1 MRFRKMLTI
10 LKDSL
15 FNIVRHPLVTLASVT
30 TVTLML
36 ILLGAFTVLSQN
48 ANFWVETLAQ
58 QPAIEVW
65 GNPNMTTDEQEI
77 IKQYLDSN
85 DNVLDYEMLSPIEN
99 FELLRSQMG
108 DDASALDNFDY
119 SLLPYVFQVQLVNPE
134 LASDFTNQI
143 SAYPGVTDVDY
154 EEKVMST
161 LANIVRWVNLITLV
175 IFAIMVIVSL
185 FIISNMVQLS
195 ILAQSEEISI
205 MKYIGATN
213 NYIRIPYI
221 LEGALIG
228 TFGALFAWGIVYF
241 LYQQVYNR
249 FGGAN
254 LNDTANA
261 IFLSN
266 NFLLPASQVMWLV
279 LGINLIL
286 GIVVGAAGSM
296 MSVRKY
302 IQV

>member
-48 ANFWVETLAQ
+48 ANFWVESLAQ

-77 IKQYLDSN
+77 IKQFLESN

-134 LASDFTNQI
+134 LASEFTNQI

-228 TFGALFAWGIVYF
+228 TFGALLAWGIVYF
-241 LYQQVYNR
+241 SYQQVYNR

-279 LGINLIL
+279 LAINLLL

>member
-1 MRFRKMLTI
+1 MRIRKILTI

-15 FNIVRHPLVTLASVT
+15 LNIVRHPLVTLASLT

-36 ILLGAFTVLSQN
+36 ILLGSFTVLSQN
-48 ANFWVETLAQ
+48 ANHWVKTLSQ

-65 GNPNMTTDEQEI
+65 GDPNMTEDQQGMIRQFLEGNE
-77 IKQYLDSN
+77 
-85 DNVLDYEMLSPIEN
+85 NVLEYEMLTPVEN
-99 FELLRSQMG
+99 YNVLVSQMG
-108 DDASALDNFDY
+108 SDASALDNFDY
-119 SLLPYVFQVQLVNPE
+119 TLLPYVFQVQLVNPE
-134 LASDFTNQI
+134 LADEFTNQI

-154 EEKVMST
+154 EEKVMTT
-161 LANIVRWVNLITLV
+161 LANVVRWVNLITLA
-175 IFAIMVIVSL
+175 IFAVMVVVSL

-228 TFGALFAWGIVYF
+228 TFGAFFAWGIVYF
-241 LYQQVYNR
+241 VYNQVYNR
-249 FGGAN
+249 LSSGGLDGSSGA
-254 LNDTANA
+254 LFT
-261 IFLSN
+261 SG
-266 NFLLPASQVMWLV
+266 NFLLATGDVMWLILAINLL
-279 LGINLIL
+279 LGISI
-286 GIVVGAAGSM
+286 GAAGSM
-296 MSVRKY
+296 VSVRKY

>member
-1 MRFRKMLTI
+1 MRIRKLLTI

-15 FNIVRHPLVTLASVT
+15 FNVVRHPLVTLASTT

-48 ANFWVETLAQ
+48 ANHWVRTLAQ

-65 GNPNMTTDEQEI
+65 GDPKMSEDEQLMV
-77 IKQYLDSN
+77 KQFLDTN
-85 DNVLDYEMLSPIEN
+85 ENVLEYEMLTPVEN
-99 FELLRSQMG
+99 FEVLRSQMG
-108 DDASALDNFDY
+108 ADASALDNFDY
-119 SLLPYVFQVQLVNPE
+119 TLLPYVFQVQLIDPE
-134 LASDFTNQI
+134 LADDFTNQV

-154 EEKVMST
+154 EEKVMTT
-161 LANIVRWVNLITLV
+161 LANVVRWVNVVTLV
-175 IFAIMVIVSL
+175 IFAVMVVVSL

-195 ILAQSEEISI
+195 ILAQSEEIGI

-221 LEGALIG
+221 LEGAMIG
-228 TFGALFAWGIVYF
+228 TIGALLAWGAVYVAYDQIYIRLSSGGLGNSTGALFASG
-241 LYQQVYNR
+241 
-249 FGGAN
+249 
-254 LNDTANA
+254 
-261 IFLSN
+261 S
-266 NFLLPASQVMWLV
+266 FLLATGEVMWIVLAINLL
-279 LGINLIL
+279 LGII
-286 GIVVGAAGSM
+286 IGSTGSL

>member
-1 MRFRKMLTI
+1 MRFRKILTI

-48 ANFWVETLAQ
+48 ANFWVESLAQ

-65 GNPNMTTDEQEI
+65 GNPNMTEDEQAI

-85 DNVLDYEMLSPIEN
+85 ANVLDYEMLSPIEN

-134 LASDFTNQI
+134 LASEFTNQI

-161 LANIVRWVNLITLV
+161 LANIVRWVNLITLI

-228 TFGALFAWGIVYF
+228 TFGALLAWGVVYF
-241 LYQQVYNR
+241 SYQQVYNR
-249 FGGAN
+249 FGGASM
-254 LNDTANA
+254 NDTAST

-266 NFLLPASQVMWLV
+266 NFLLPAAQVMWIV
-279 LGINLIL
+279 LGINLVL
-286 GIVVGAAGSM
+286 GIVVGATGSL

>member
-48 ANFWVETLAQ
+48 ANFWVESLAQ

-77 IKQYLDSN
+77 IKQFLDSN

-134 LASDFTNQI
+134 LASEFTNQI

-175 IFAIMVIVSL
+175 IFAIMVIISL

-228 TFGALFAWGIVYF
+228 TFGALLAWGIVYF
-241 LYQQVYNR
+241 SYQQVYNR

-266 NFLLPASQVMWLV
+266 NFLLPAFQVMWLV
-279 LGINLIL
+279 LAINLVL

>member
-1 MRFRKMLTI
+1 MRIRKILTI

-36 ILLGAFTVLSQN
+36 ILLGAFTVLSLN
-48 ANFWVETLAQ
+48 ANYWVETLAQ

-65 GNPNMTTDEQEI
+65 GNPNMTTNEQDI

-85 DNVLDYEMLSPIEN
+85 ENVLDYEMLTPIEN
-99 FELLRSQMG
+99 YELLRSQMG
-108 DDASALDNFDY
+108 ADASALDNFDY
-119 SLLPYVFQVQLVNPE
+119 SLLPYVFQVQLINPE
-134 LASDFTNQI
+134 LANEFTNQV

-161 LANIVRWVNLITLV
+161 LANVVKWVNLVTIV

-195 ILAQSEEISI
+195 ILAQSEEIGI

-228 TFGALFAWGIVYF
+228 SFGAFLAWGIVYIS
-241 LYQQVYNR
+241 YQQVYNR
-249 FGGAN
+249 FGGGN
-254 LNDTANA
+254 LSDAVNTV
-261 IFLSN
+261 FLSN
-266 NFLLPASQVMWLV
+266 NFLLPGSQVMWIV
-279 LGINLIL
+279 LMINLIL
-286 GIVVGAAGSM
+286 GIVVGSAGSM

>member
-1 MRFRKMLTI
+1 MRFRKILTI

-30 TVTLML
+30 TGTLML

-48 ANFWVETLAQ
+48 ANFWVESLAQ

-65 GNPNMTTDEQEI
+65 GNPNMTEDEQAI

-85 DNVLDYEMLSPIEN
+85 ANVLDYEMLSPIEN

-134 LASDFTNQI
+134 LASEFTNQI

-161 LANIVRWVNLITLV
+161 LANIVRWVNLITLI

-228 TFGALFAWGIVYF
+228 TFGALLAWGVVYF
-241 LYQQVYNR
+241 SYQQVYNR
-249 FGGAN
+249 FGGASM
-254 LNDTANA
+254 NDTAST

-266 NFLLPASQVMWLV
+266 NFLLPAAQVMWIV
-279 LGINLIL
+279 LGINLVL
-286 GIVVGAAGSM
+286 GIVVGATGSL

>member
-48 ANFWVETLAQ
+48 ANFWVESLAQ

-77 IKQYLDSN
+77 IKQFLDSN
-85 DNVLDYEMLSPIEN
+85 TNVLDYEMLSPIEN

-134 LASDFTNQI
+134 LASEFTNQI

-175 IFAIMVIVSL
+175 IFGIMVIVSL

-228 TFGALFAWGIVYF
+228 TFGALLAWGIVYF
-241 LYQQVYNR
+241 SYQQVYNR
-249 FGGAN
+249 FGDAN

-279 LGINLIL
+279 LAINLIL

>member
-1 MRFRKMLTI
+1 MRIRKILTI

-15 FNIVRHPLVTLASVT
+15 FNVVRHPLVTLASMT

-48 ANFWVETLAQ
+48 ANYWVKTLAQ

-65 GNPNMTTDEQEI
+65 GDPKMSEDEQLMV
-77 IKQYLDSN
+77 KQFLDSN
-85 DNVLDYEMLSPIEN
+85 DNVLEYELLTPVEN
-99 FELLRSQMG
+99 FEVLRSQMG
-108 DDASALDNFDY
+108 SDAAALDNFDY

-134 LASDFTNQI
+134 LADDFTNQV

-161 LANIVRWVNLITLV
+161 LANVVRWVNVVTLIT
-175 IFAIMVIVSL
+175 FAVMVVVSL

-195 ILAQSEEISI
+195 ILAQSEEIGI

-221 LEGALIG
+221 LEGAMIG
-228 TFGALFAWGIVYF
+228 TLGALLAWGIVYF
-241 LYQQVYNR
+241 TYDQVYNR
-249 FGGAN
+249 LSSGELGSSTGA
-254 LNDTANA
+254 LFA
-261 IFLSN
+261 SSG
-266 NFLLPASQVMWLV
+266 FLLATSEVMLV
-279 LGINLIL
+279 VLLINLLL
-286 GIVVGAAGSM
+286 GIVIGATGSM